1 MTESLFRQE
10 ALDAK
15 KHSFL
20 GSISIAQPMSLWVYA
35 GGGLVCACLIVT
47 FLILGEYTRRT
58 TVVGSL
64 VPNLG
69 LATLVAPIQ
78 GVVNS
83 TSANEGDMVR
93 KGQSLISIGQPRL
106 STQGIDVASQVLSE
120 IGHRKAA
127 LEEMG
132 AAKLQQTD
140 AQISGLGNQLL
151 LAEKQRLQMISEIQT
166 KREQVKLAQGS
177 LKRYESLAGS
187 QYISQIQLEQQKN
200 TVLSFQA
207 DLQAFERQL
216 NERQSGISQLRQSVQ
231 ELQAQRRS
239 LLASGINDR
248 ASLTQ
253 EQRVQEGN
261 AGVSVQSPVDGLVSS
276 RIIEPGQV
284 VQAGQ
289 PLLSVLPKSSKLEA
303 HLLVPSSAMGFIA
316 PGDKVLLRY
325 QAYPYQKF
333 GHYSGTV
340 KALTRNV
347 VSNDSQNKQSYY
359 RAIVQLDT
367 QSVLAYGKQE
377 PLRPG
382 LAMEADILG
391 DTRKLYEWLFEPV
404 YALKGKLG
412 N

>member
-1 MTESLFRQE
+1 MSESLFRQE

-20 GSISIAQPMSLWVYA
+20 GSISIAQPLSLWVYA
-35 GGGLVCACLIVT
+35 SGGLMCACLIVS
-47 FLILGEYTRRT
+47 FLIFGEYTRRT

-69 LATLVAPIQ
+69 LATLVSPIQ
-78 GVVNS
+78 GVVNG
-83 TSANEGDMVR
+83 TSANEGDVVR
-93 KGQSLISIGQPRL
+93 KGQLLISIGQPRL

-127 LEEMG
+127 LEEMSV
-132 AAKLQQTD
+132 AKLQQTD
-140 AQISGLGNQLL
+140 AQIAGLGNQLII
-151 LAEKQRLQMISEIQT
+151 AEKQRLQMISEIQT
-166 KREQVKLAQGS
+166 KREQWLLAQGS

-200 TVLSFQA
+200 AVLSFQA
-207 DLQAFERQL
+207 DLQSFERQL
-216 NERQSGISQLRQSVQ
+216 NERQSNISQLRQSVQ

-248 ASLTQ
+248 ANLTQ
-253 EQRVQEGN
+253 EQRIQEGN
-261 AGVSVQSPVDGLVSS
+261 AGVSVQSPLDGLVAS
-276 RIIEPGQV
+276 RVIEAGQV
-284 VQAGQ
+284 VQVGQ
-289 PLLSVLPKSSKLEA
+289 ILLTVLPKTSKLEA
-303 HLLVPSSAMGFIA
+303 HLMVPSSAMGFIA

-333 GHYSGTV
+333 GHYSGIV
-340 KALTRNV
+340 KTLTRNV
-347 VSNDSQNKQSYY
+347 VSTDSQNKQSFY
-359 RAIVQLDT
+359 RAIVQLDK

-382 LAMEADILG
+382 LAVEADILG

-404 YALKGKLG
+404 YALQGKL
-412 N
+412 

>member
-10 ALDAK
+10 VLDAK

-20 GSISIAQPMSLWVYA
+20 GSISIAQPISLWVYA
-35 GGGLVCACLIVT
+35 SGGLMCACLIVT
-47 FLILGEYTRRT
+47 FLMLGEYTRRT
-58 TVVGSL
+58 TVLGSL

-83 TSANEGDMVR
+83 TSANEGDLVH

-106 STQGIDVASQVLSE
+106 SAEGANVALQVLSE
-120 IGHRKAA
+120 IGTRKAA
-127 LEEMG
+127 LEEMS
-132 AAKLQQTD
+132 AANRQQVD
-140 AQISGLGNQLL
+140 AQIAGLGNQLII
-151 LAEKQRLQMISEIQT
+151 AEKQQVQMLSEIKT
-166 KREQVKLAQGS
+166 KREQWTLAQGS
-177 LKRYESLAGS
+177 LNRYETLAGS

-200 TVLSFQA
+200 TVLAFQA
-207 DLQAFERQL
+207 DVQALERQL

-276 RIIEPGQV
+276 RIIESGQV

-289 PLLSVLPKSSKLEA
+289 PLLSVLPKYSKLEA

-340 KALTRNV
+340 KTLTRNV
-347 VSNDSQNKQSYY
+347 VSTDSQNKQSYY

-404 YALKGKLG
+404 YALQGKL
-412 N
+412 